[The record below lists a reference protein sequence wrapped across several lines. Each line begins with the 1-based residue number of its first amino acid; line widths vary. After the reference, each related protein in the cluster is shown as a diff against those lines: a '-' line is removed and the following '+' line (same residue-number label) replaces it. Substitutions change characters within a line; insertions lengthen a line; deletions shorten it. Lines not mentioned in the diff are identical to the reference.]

1 MVMIKNKSVQL
12 ALFIV
17 LGVLLLDQATKIWSF
32 FVLREETE
40 ILVLGH
46 WFRLHYVEN
55 PGMAFGITLG
65 GDSGKLVLT
74 VFRMLLSSALA
85 WYFLKQIRL
94 GATKGAIWCYSLIFA
109 GAIGNIFDSF
119 FYGFWFDNAV
129 GNEGILFPFGYGKVI
144 DMLYFP
150 IYQGILPDWVP
161 IKGGE
166 YFEFFEPVFN
176 LADSAISVG
185 IGLMFLFQKRF
196 FPEVAKGEPLQ
207 NSENQ
212 EN

>member
-1 MVMIKNKSVQL
+1 MFKNKSVQL
-12 ALFIV
+12 AIFIV
-17 LGVLLLDQATKIWSF
+17 LGVLLLDQATKIWSY

-40 ILVLGH
+40 MLVLGH

-65 GDSGKLVLT
+65 GESGKLFLT
-74 VFRMLLSSALA
+74 VFRVILSGALA

-94 GATKGAIWCYSLIFA
+94 GATKGAVWCYALIFA

-119 FYGFWFDNAV
+119 FYGFWFYNAV
-129 GNEGILFPFGYGKVI
+129 GDGGILFPFGYGKVI

-161 IKGGE
+161 FKGGE

-176 LADSAISVG
+176 IADSAISVG
-185 IGLMFLFQKRF
+185 IGLMFLYQKRF
-196 FPEVAKGEPLQ
+196 FPENQPSVPAQ
-207 NSENQ
+207 NSEKESN
-212 EN
+212 

>member
-1 MVMIKNKSVQL
+1 MHKNKSVQL
-12 ALFIV
+12 AIFIV
-17 LGVLLLDQATKIWSF
+17 LGVLLVDQATKIWSY

-40 ILVLGH
+40 MLVLGH

-65 GDSGKLVLT
+65 GESGKLFLT
-74 VFRMLLSSALA
+74 VFRVILSSALA

-94 GATKGAIWCYSLIFA
+94 GATKGAVWCYALIFA

-129 GNEGILFPFGYGKVI
+129 GDGGALFPFGYGKVI
-144 DMLYFP
+144 DMIYFP
-150 IYQGILPDWVP
+150 LYQGILPDWVP
-161 IKGGE
+161 FKGGE

-176 LADSAISVG
+176 IADSAISVG

-196 FPEVAKGEPLQ
+196 FPEKSPL
-207 NSENQ
+207 ENQ
-212 EN
+212 QKSEKEAN